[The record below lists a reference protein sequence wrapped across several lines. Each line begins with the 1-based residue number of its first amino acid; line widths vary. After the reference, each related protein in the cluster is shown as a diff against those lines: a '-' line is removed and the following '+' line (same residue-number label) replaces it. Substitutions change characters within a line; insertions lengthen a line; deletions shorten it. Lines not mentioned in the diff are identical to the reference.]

1 MIFGEDLHRSY
12 RGGGETLHVL
22 QGAALNVAAGESVV
36 LMGPSGSGKTTLLS
50 ILGCML
56 RPDRGQVCI
65 QGAAIDFRSGRKLAS
80 ARRRSIGFIFQQHRL
95 LPFLTLEKN
104 LHLAGL
110 NAGFSSKEVRERTLK
125 LAETLGIGRQL
136 RSRPATASGGECQR
150 AAIARALITHPP
162 VLLADEPTAALD
174 WENGRVAAEL
184 LIQQSKEHGAALI
197 AVTHD
202 PRLLP
207 YFDRALRIEKGRVI
221 EG

>member
-1 MIFGEDLHRSY
+1 MILGEDLHRTY
-12 RGGGETLHVL
+12 RRGGETLHVL
-22 QGAALNVAAGESVV
+22 QGVGLEVSAGECVV

-56 RPDRGQVCI
+56 RPDRGRVSI
-65 QGAAIDFRSGRKLAS
+65 GGSAVDFGSSRRLAA

-95 LPFLTLEKN
+95 LPFLTLERN

-110 NAGFSSKEVRERTLK
+110 NAGFSRGEVKRRTEG
-125 LAETLGIGRQL
+125 LAEALGIARQL
-136 RSRPATASGGECQR
+136 KNRPAMASGGECQR
-150 AAIARALITHPP
+150 AAIARALLAEPP

-174 WENGRVAAEL
+174 WENGRAAAEL
-184 LIQQSKEHGAALI
+184 LVRQAKDRGAALV

-207 YFDRALRIEKGRVI
+207 FFDRVLRIEKGKV
-221 EG
+221 GAA